1 MPPAHVPC
9 DSCERNTRRPYQVPT
24 LLRPEGEH
32 RVLRTTTRRA
42 LLHRADPGQHLG
54 LKVGDD
60 WEEGA
65 VFALRDRTGDA
76 RMCAP
81 HGGCAFR
88 LCGHEDP
95 RAAGWAIR
103 S

>member
-1 MPPAHVPC
+1 MVPPAHVPSEAEASS
-9 DSCERNTRRPYQVPT
+9 DVAEARGRASCAAYHHAPCTLASSRPRAT
-24 LLRPEGEH
+24 LR
-32 RVLRTTTRRA
+32 
-42 LLHRADPGQHLG
+42 